1 MALPARHH
9 SKSRTNKRRSHHAL
23 TKVNLVSC
31 PKCKEK
37 VLANCV
43 CPNCGTYKGKMIVDV
58 LKGLDKKEKK
68 AKQKELKS
76 SSKETKDKD
85 SK

>member
-9 SKSRTNKRRSHHAL
+9 SKSRTGKRRSHHAL
-23 TKVNLVSC
+23 TPLNLISC

-37 VLANCV
+37 IKPSRV
-43 CPNCGTYKGKMIVDV
+43 CPNCGTYKGRMVIDV

-68 AKQKELKS
+68 AKQKELKT
-76 SSKETKDKD
+76 TK
-85 SK
+85 